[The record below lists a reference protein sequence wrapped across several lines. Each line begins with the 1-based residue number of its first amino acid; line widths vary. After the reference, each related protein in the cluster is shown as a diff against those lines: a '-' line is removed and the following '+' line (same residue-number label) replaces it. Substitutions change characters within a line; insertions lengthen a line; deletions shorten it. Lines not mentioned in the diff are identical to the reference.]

1 MMDCPVPKS
10 DYDKILLAHGG
21 GGTLM
26 HRLIDALFKTNFK
39 NDILNQGND
48 SAILE
53 ISGTKFAFTT
63 DSYVVQPLFFPGGD
77 IGSLAIN
84 GTVNDLCV
92 SGAKPLYISAG
103 FIIEEGFPVE
113 ELEKI
118 VISMRKSAE
127 EAKVK
132 IVTGDTKVINKKS
145 GDGVYI
151 NTSGIGIL
159 YDGVDI
165 SAGNLESGDKI
176 ILSGRIADHGI
187 AVMSA
192 RENLEFE
199 TEIKSDC
206 AALNGLAEEI
216 FSVSNNIKV
225 MRDPTRGGVASTLNE
240 IAKSSG
246 FGIKIYEEKIPV
258 SEPVRGACE
267 ILGFDP
273 MYVANEGKLIAFVKS
288 EDAKKVLLK
297 MQSHALGKES
307 VIIGEV
313 TSENPARVIMKTVI
327 GSSRIVD
334 MISGEQLPRIC

>member
-1 MMDCPVPKS
+1 MNCPVPKN

-26 HRLIDALFKTNFK
+26 HKLIDVLFKSNFE
-39 NDILNQGND
+39 NDILSQGSD
-48 SAILE
+48 SAIIE
-53 ISGTKFAFTT
+53 INGTKFAFTT

-84 GTVNDLCV
+84 GTINDLCV

-118 VISMRKSAE
+118 VISMKKSADK
-127 EAKVK
+127 ANVK

-145 GDGVYI
+145 DDGIYI
-151 NTSGIGIL
+151 NTSGIGIV
-159 YDGVDI
+159 YEGVEI
-165 SAGNLESGDKI
+165 SINNLKSGDRI

-206 AALNGLAEEI
+206 AALNSLTDEI
-216 FSVSNNIKV
+216 FSVSKNIKV
-225 MRDPTRGGVASTLNE
+225 MRDPTRGGIASTLNE

-246 FGIKIYEEKIPV
+246 LGIKIYEEKIPV

-288 EDAKKVLLK
+288 EDTEKVLLK
-297 MQSHALGKES
+297 MQAHPLGKES
-307 VIIGEV
+307 QIIGEV
-313 TSENPARVIMKTVI
+313 TSENPSRVVMKTVI
-327 GSSRIVD
+327 GSFRIVD

>member
-1 MMDCPVPKS
+1 MICPVPKN

-26 HRLIDALFKTNFK
+26 HKLIDVLFKSNFE
-39 NDILNQGND
+39 NDILSQGND
-48 SAILE
+48 SAIIE
-53 ISGTKFAFTT
+53 INGTKFAFTT

-84 GTVNDLCV
+84 GTINDLCV
-92 SGAKPLYISAG
+92 SGAKPLYISVG

-118 VISMRKSAE
+118 VISMRKTADN
-127 EAKVK
+127 AKIK

-145 GDGVYI
+145 GDGIYI
-151 NTSGIGIL
+151 NTSGIGIV

-165 SAGNLESGDKI
+165 SVNKIKPGDKI

-206 AALNGLAEEI
+206 AALNGLVDEI
-216 FSVSNNIKV
+216 FSVSKNIKI
-225 MRDPTRGGVASTLNE
+225 MRDPTRGGIASTLNE

-246 FGIKIYEEKIPV
+246 LGIKIFEEKIPV

-273 MYVANEGKLIAFVKS
+273 MYVANEGKLIAFVS
-288 EDAKKVLLK
+288 EKDAEKVLLK
-297 MQSHALGKES
+297 MQSHPLGKES
-307 VIIGEV
+307 QIIGEV
-313 TSENPARVIMKTVI
+313 TSENPSRVIMKTVI

>member
-1 MMDCPVPKS
+1 MDCPVPKN

-26 HRLIDALFKTNFK
+26 HKLIDDIFKLNFE
-39 NDILNQGND
+39 NDLLNQGND
-48 SAILE
+48 SAIFE

-63 DSYVVQPLFFPGGD
+63 DSFVVQPLFFPGGD
-77 IGSLAIN
+77 IGTLAVN

-92 SGAKPLYISAG
+92 SGAKPLYISVG
-103 FIIEEGFPVE
+103 FIIEEGFPVTD
-113 ELEKI
+113 LEKI
-118 VISMRKSAE
+118 VVSMRKSAE
-127 EAKVK
+127 DAKVK

-151 NTSGIGIL
+151 NTSGIGVV

-165 SAGNLESGDKI
+165 SVANLKPGDKI

-199 TEIKSDC
+199 TEIESDC
-206 AALNGLAEEI
+206 AALNGLAEEMI
-216 FSVSNNIKV
+216 SVSKNIKV

-246 FGIKIYEEKIPV
+246 LGIKIYEEKIPV

-273 MYVANEGKLIAFVKS
+273 MYVANEGKLIAFVSDK
-288 EDAKKVLLK
+288 DAENILLK
-297 MQSHALGKES
+297 MKSHPLGKES
-307 VIIGEV
+307 QIIGKV
-313 TSENPARVIMKTVI
+313 TSENPSRVIMETVI

>member
-1 MMDCPVPKS
+1 MNCPVPKN

-26 HRLIDALFKTNFK
+26 HKLIDVLFKSNFE
-39 NDILNQGND
+39 NDILSQGSD
-48 SAILE
+48 SAIIE
-53 ISGTKFAFTT
+53 INGTKFAFTT

-84 GTVNDLCV
+84 GTINDLCV

-118 VISMRKSAE
+118 VISMKKSADK
-127 EAKVK
+127 ANVK

-145 GDGVYI
+145 DDGIYI
-151 NTSGIGIL
+151 NTSGIGIV
-159 YDGVDI
+159 YEGVEI
-165 SAGNLESGDKI
+165 SINNLKSGDKI

-206 AALNGLAEEI
+206 AALNSLTDEI
-216 FSVSNNIKV
+216 FSVSKNIKV
-225 MRDPTRGGVASTLNE
+225 MRDPTRGGIASTLNE

-246 FGIKIYEEKIPV
+246 LGIKIYEEKIPV

-273 MYVANEGKLIAFVKS
+273 MYVANEGKLIAFVS
-288 EDAKKVLLK
+288 EKDAEKILLK
-297 MQSHALGKES
+297 MQAHPLGKES
-307 VIIGEV
+307 QIIGEV
-313 TSENPARVIMKTVI
+313 TSENPSRVVMKTVI

>member
-1 MMDCPVPKS
+1 MDCPVPKN

-26 HRLIDALFKTNFK
+26 HRLIDDIFKSNFD
-39 NDILNQGND
+39 NEILSQGND
-48 SAILE
+48 SAIFE

-77 IGSLAIN
+77 IGTLAVN

-92 SGAKPLYISAG
+92 SGAKPLYISVG
-103 FIIEEGFPVE
+103 FIIEEGFPIE

-118 VISMRKSAE
+118 VISMKKSAE
-127 EAKVK
+127 EAKIK

-145 GDGVYI
+145 GDGIYI
-151 NTSGIGIL
+151 NTSGIGIV
-159 YDGVDI
+159 YDEVNI
-165 SAGNLESGDKI
+165 SAGNLKPGDKI
-176 ILSGRIADHGI
+176 ILSGKIADHGI

-206 AALNGLAEEI
+206 AALNGLVDEI
-216 FSVSNNIKV
+216 FSVSKNIKV
-225 MRDPTRGGVASTLNE
+225 MRDPTRGGVAGTLNE

-246 FGIKIYEEKIPV
+246 LGIKIYEDKIPV

-288 EDAKKVLLK
+288 KDAEKVLLK
-297 MQSHALGKES
+297 MQSHHLGKES

>member
-1 MMDCPVPKS
+1 MDCPVPKN

-26 HRLIDALFKTNFK
+26 HKLIDDIFKLNFE
-39 NDILNQGND
+39 NDLLNQGND
-48 SAILE
+48 SAIFE

-63 DSYVVQPLFFPGGD
+63 DSFVVQPLFFPGGD
-77 IGSLAIN
+77 IGTLAVN

-92 SGAKPLYISAG
+92 SGAKPLYISVG
-103 FIIEEGFPVE
+103 FIIEEGFPVAD
-113 ELEKI
+113 LER
-118 VISMRKSAE
+118 VVVSMKKSAE
-127 EAKVK
+127 EANVK

-151 NTSGIGIL
+151 NTSGIGIV

-165 SAGNLESGDKI
+165 SVTNLKPGDKI

-199 TEIKSDC
+199 TKIESDC
-206 AALNGLAEEI
+206 AALNGLVDEMISA
-216 FSVSNNIKV
+216 SKNIKV

-246 FGIKIYEEKIPV
+246 LGIKIYEDKIPV
-258 SEPVRGACE
+258 SEFVRGACE

-273 MYVANEGKLIAFVKS
+273 MYVANEGKLIAFVGS
-288 EDAKKVLLK
+288 EDTEKILSK
-297 MQSHALGKES
+297 MKSHPLGKDSE
-307 VIIGEV
+307 IIGEI
-313 TSENPARVIMKTVI
+313 TSENPSRVIMKTVI